1 MNILRG
7 KRHQARVALAL
18 AALVVASV
26 LAAPSAVAESKQVRI
41 SQQFGLNWL
50 ALDVML
56 DQKLIQKR
64 AAELGVDGVDV
75 SLVKLSGGPAA
86 NDALLSGSVDIAG
99 MGGTPAFILQER
111 TAGRQNIKAI
121 GAVVN
126 APMYLITTDPRI
138 KSVRDYSD
146 KDRIALPA
154 PRVSINAMIL
164 QMEAAKLY
172 GLQNAAKFDPIT
184 VGMPHPDAAA
194 TLISG
199 NGEIKNYVGIFPYS
213 DEVMAKARGARVVL
227 SSYDVVGG
235 QHNLAVLVCSEKW
248 KTENPRLFKA
258 VALALDDAMDF
269 INADKRRAA
278 ELFVRTTKSTLPP
291 DEVYKIISAPDVVFS
306 STPKKTM
313 AFADFMYSM
322 GLLKTKPV
330 DWKQYFW
337 ENQHA
342 RTGD

>member
-1 MNILRG
+1 MLIG
-7 KRHQARVALAL
+7 
-18 AALVVASV
+18 ALVVASTFGV
-26 LAAPSAVAESKQVRI
+26 QSAAAESKEIRI

-56 DQKLIQKR
+56 DQKLIEKR
-64 AAELGVDGVDV
+64 AAELGVEDVKV

-86 NDALLSGSVDIAG
+86 NDALLSGRVDIAG

-111 TAGRQNIKAI
+111 TAGRQNVRAI
-121 GAVVN
+121 GAVVD

-138 KSVRDYSD
+138 KSVRDFTD

-172 GLQNAAKFDPIT
+172 GVQNASKFDSIT

-194 TLISG
+194 TLIAG
-199 NGEIKNYVGIFPYS
+199 NGQIKNYVGIFPFS
-213 DEVMAKARGARVVL
+213 DEVMERAKGARIIL

-235 QHNLAVLVCSEKW
+235 EHNLAVLVCSEKW

-258 VALALDDAMDF
+258 VALALDDAMNY

-278 ELFVRTTKSTLPP
+278 ALFVRTTKSSLSV

-313 AFADFMYSM
+313 VFANFMYNM
-322 GLLKTKPV
+322 GMLKKKPV
-330 DWKQYFW
+330 DWKQFFW
-337 ENQHA
+337 ENQYG
-342 RTGD
+342 RPGN